1 MKNVK
6 LNVPLVMLVT
16 AAAISGNAAAAP
28 SVTAK
33 EQRENKPGDG
43 TVIIDTSIQL
53 TAERVQNN
61 NGKEIGAKPNRFVFW
76 LWGKAGS
83 EDKIVVTWKRGG
95 KKIGKPTECPVP
107 DVTEE
112 QRGDNWDDLGQVQCD
127 VKDEVVFPGPGVYSA
142 DIGLRST
149 ETQKITPLRTLTFN
163 LQSYPTTGNSTGWY
177 VDRDGALK
185 ENFAYWKPDS
195 ELLVLRTWTKQKPGW
210 HPGEGKVKCTVDGK
224 PATQVGGVSS
234 SDSFEYSDTKDKG
247 ASWVQLEGT
256 FYNNEREKQGWVPGK
271 YECKMLVAGKV
282 LRTFRFELE
291 KNLKI
296 AVSPQQA
303 GIVSR
308 STYLPNVD
316 IPAGADAPFDAKAL
330 PFYGK
335 SLK

>member
-6 LNVPLVMLVT
+6 LNVALVMLVT
-16 AAAISGNAAAAP
+16 AAAIPGSAQADP
-28 SVTAK
+28 SLTVK

-43 TVIIDTSIQL
+43 TQIVDSGILL
-53 TAERVQNN
+53 TATRVQDK

-112 QRGDNWDDLGQVQCD
+112 QRFGEWQDQGKVQCD
-127 VKDEVVFPGPGVYSA
+127 VKDEVVFPAPGVYSA

-149 ETQKITPLRTLTFN
+149 ETQKVTPLRTITFN
-163 LQSYPTTGNSTGWY
+163 LQSYAGMGKSTGWY
-177 VDRDGALK
+177 VDLDGALK

-195 ELLVLRTWTKQKPGW
+195 EMLVLRTWTKQQPGW
-210 HPGEGKVKCTVDGK
+210 EPGEGKVKCTVDGK
-224 PATQVGGVSS
+224 PAAQLGSVNP
-234 SDSFEYSDTKDKG
+234 SDGFDYKDTKDKG
-247 ASWVQLEGT
+247 ARWVQLEGT
-256 FYNNEREKQGWVPGK
+256 FFNNARDKGWVPGK
-271 YECKMLVAGKV
+271 YACKMLVAGKL
-282 LRTFRFELE
+282 LRTFHFELE

-303 GIVSR
+303 AIASR

-316 IPAGADAPFDAKAL
+316 LPAGADAPFDAKAL